1 MEERMIKYP
10 RTPHIEGSRL
20 GVGDEDIPRVAFEKI
35 RGVQL
40 ALEEK
45 VDGANSGIS
54 FSEDGRL
61 LLQSRGHFL
70 RGGGREE
77 QFALFKLWASSK
89 QSELYSILG
98 SRYIMYGEWMYAKH
112 AIFYDALP
120 HYFME
125 FDIYDKRER
134 VFLDT
139 DTRRKMLA
147 ESSIVSAPTLYQGR
161 LSSIDELLSYIGP
174 SPFISEYAGQRLR
187 DELISLGL
195 SPDSPAYQAP
205 RDNLIEGI
213 YIKLEA
219 GGEVIDRM
227 KYVRGGFTQVQL
239 NEERSR
245 VIVKNLLKEGV
256 SLF

>member
-1 MEERMIKYP
+1 MEEIMIKYP

-20 GVGDEDIPRVAFEKI
+20 GVGDEDIPRVPFERIK
-35 RGVQL
+35 GVDL

-139 DTRRKMLA
+139 DTRRKML
-147 ESSIVSAPTLYQGR
+147 EGSCITSAPTLFQGR
-161 LSSIDELLSYIGP
+161 LSTPSGLLSYIGP
-174 SPFISEYAGQRLR
+174 SPFISPLATKRLR
-187 DELISLGL
+187 EELISLGL
-195 SPDSPAYQAP
+195 DADSPSYATPQG
-205 RDNLIEGI
+205 NLIEGI
-213 YIKLEA
+213 YIKLES
-219 GGEVIDRM
+219 GGIVTERM
-227 KYVRGGFTQVQL
+227 KYVRGDFTQVQL

-245 VIVKNLLKEGV
+245 VIIKNLLKEGV

>member
-1 MEERMIKYP
+1 MEEIMIKYP

-20 GVGDEDIPRVAFEKI
+20 GVGDEDIPRVPFERIK
-35 RGVQL
+35 GVDL

-54 FSEDGRL
+54 FSESGRL
-61 LLQSRGHFL
+61 MLQSRGHFL

-139 DTRRKMLA
+139 DTRRRML
-147 ESSIVSAPTLYQGR
+147 EGSCITSAPTLFQGR
-161 LSSIDELLSYIGP
+161 LSTLSELLSYIGP
-174 SPFISEYAGQRLR
+174 SPFISPLATQRLR
-187 DELISLGL
+187 EELISLGL
-195 SPDSPAYQAP
+195 DALSPAYATP

-213 YIKLEA
+213 YIKLES
-219 GGEVIDRM
+219 GGIVTERM

-245 VIVKNLLKEGV
+245 VIIKNLLKEGV